1 MKNVFNDC
9 TKEDLAD
16 DIESVTKELVKVNV
30 AIEKYD
36 PGEDYKRE
44 KFDDYLNQRNSC
56 IVEDTSLKPSLVLKT
71 MDMSSYCEMLSEFK
85 IDLEELAEDRR
96 AYDILL
102 ETKEMLEDTL
112 VDFKEAQERILKM
125 EETENGS

>member
-1 MKNVFNDC
+1 MKNVFSDC

-71 MDMSSYCEMLSEFK
+71 MDRSSYCEMLSEFK